1 MKKRISHLQIIA
13 LGYFIMICLGT
24 ALLMLPIS
32 SKEQSATFM
41 ESLFTTTS
49 ATCVTGLILRD
60 TGTAWSGF
68 GQAVILVLIQVG
80 GLGFMTMAT
89 LFFKLLRRQMGLR
102 EKELIAEGINTSQVG
117 GILNMTAFILKGT
130 LLMEGAGAALL
141 AVRFIPRFG
150 LGKGVWYSVFHSVSA
165 FCNAGF
171 DLFGAEFEPYCSL
184 VHFSA
189 DAYVNIIIIAL
200 ITVGGLGFFVW
211 GDLAKKKLRVKRWA
225 LHTKLVM
232 TVSALLL
239 FGGAFIFFFTEDSS
253 SMDAGERVLTSLFA
267 SATARTA
274 GFNTID
280 TANMSQAGV
289 LTSVILMF
297 IGGSSG
303 SIAGGIKTTTIAVL
317 VLFAVSQVRRQQ
329 TNSVFGREIAPDALK
344 KAVTVFLF
352 NLILALAGSVM
363 ICAVQKDMSLS
374 QILFEVFSAVGTVGM
389 TMGITRDL
397 AAVSK
402 IVLIFLMY
410 CGRVGSVSFALAM
423 LEKRARP
430 AVSYPREEITVG

>member
-24 ALLMLPIS
+24 MLLMLPIA
-32 SKEQSATFM
+32 SKGESATFI

-49 ATCVTGLILRD
+49 ATCVTGLVLRD
-60 TGTAWSGF
+60 TATAWSGF

-89 LFFKLLRRQMGLR
+89 LFFKLLRKQMGLR

-117 GILNMTAFILKGT
+117 SILNMSAFILKGT
-130 LLMEGAGAALL
+130 LIFEGTGALLL

-150 LGKGVWYSVFHSVSA
+150 FGKGIWYSVFHSVSA

-184 VHFSA
+184 VPFSA

-200 ITVGGLGFFVW
+200 ITIGGLGFFVW
-211 GDLAKKKLRVKRWA
+211 EDLLAKKFRARKWA
-225 LHTKLVM
+225 LHTKLVI
-232 TVSALLL
+232 TTSAILL
-239 FGGAFIFFFTEDSS
+239 FGGALIFFFTEDASDMS
-253 SMDAGERVLTSLFA
+253 TKEHILTSLFA

-274 GFNTID
+274 GFNTTD
-280 TANMSQAGV
+280 TAAMSEAGV
-289 LTSVILMF
+289 LTSIILMF

-303 SIAGGIKTTTIAVL
+303 SIAGGIKTTTAAVL
-317 VLFAVSQVRRQQ
+317 VLFALSQVRRQQ
-329 TNSVFGREIAPDALK
+329 TNAVFGREIAPEALK

-352 NLILALAGSVM
+352 NLILALTGSVI
-363 ICAVQKDMSLS
+363 ICAIQKDMSLS

-397 AAVSK
+397 ALVSK
-402 IVLIFLMY
+402 IVLVFLMY

-430 AVSYPREEITVG
+430 AVSYPREEITIG

>member
-24 ALLMLPIS
+24 MLLMLPIA
-32 SKEQSATFM
+32 SKGESATFI

-49 ATCVTGLILRD
+49 ATCVTGLVLRD
-60 TGTAWSGF
+60 TATAWSGF

-89 LFFKLLRRQMGLR
+89 LFFKLLRKQMGLR

-117 GILNMTAFILKGT
+117 SILNMSAFILKGT
-130 LLMEGAGAALL
+130 LIFEGTGALLL

-150 LGKGVWYSVFHSVSA
+150 FGKGIWYSVFHSVSA

-184 VHFSA
+184 VPFSA

-200 ITVGGLGFFVW
+200 ITIGGLGFFVW
-211 GDLAKKKLRVKRWA
+211 EDLLAKKFRARKWA
-225 LHTKLVM
+225 LHTKLVI
-232 TVSALLL
+232 TTSAILL
-239 FGGAFIFFFTEDSS
+239 FGGALIFFFTEDASDMS
-253 SMDAGERVLTSLFA
+253 TKEHILTSLFA

-274 GFNTID
+274 GFNTTD
-280 TANMSQAGV
+280 TAAMSEAGV
-289 LTSVILMF
+289 LTSLILMF

-303 SIAGGIKTTTIAVL
+303 SIAGGIKTTTAAVL
-317 VLFAVSQVRRQQ
+317 VLFALSQVRRQQ
-329 TNSVFGREIAPDALK
+329 TNAVFGREIAPEALK

-352 NLILALAGSVM
+352 NLILVLTGSVI
-363 ICAVQKDMSLS
+363 ICAIQKDMSLS

-397 AAVSK
+397 ALVSK
-402 IVLIFLMY
+402 IVLVFLMY

-430 AVSYPREEITVG
+430 AVSYPREEITIG

>member
-24 ALLMLPIS
+24 MLLMLPIA
-32 SKEQSATFM
+32 SKGESATFI

-60 TGTAWSGF
+60 TATAWSGF

-89 LFFKLLRRQMGLR
+89 LFFKLLRKQMGLR

-117 GILNMTAFILKGT
+117 SILNMSAFILKGT
-130 LLMEGAGAALL
+130 LIFEGTGALLL

-150 LGKGVWYSVFHSVSA
+150 FGKGIWYSVFHSVSA

-184 VHFSA
+184 VPFSA

-200 ITVGGLGFFVW
+200 ITIGGLGFFVW
-211 GDLAKKKLRVKRWA
+211 EDLLAKKFRARKWA
-225 LHTKLVM
+225 LHTKLVI
-232 TVSALLL
+232 TTSAILL
-239 FGGAFIFFFTEDSS
+239 FGGALIFFFTEDASDMS
-253 SMDAGERVLTSLFA
+253 TKEHILTSLFA

-274 GFNTID
+274 GFNTTD
-280 TANMSQAGV
+280 TAAMSEAGV
-289 LTSVILMF
+289 LTSIILMF

-303 SIAGGIKTTTIAVL
+303 SIAGGIKTTTAAVL
-317 VLFAVSQVRRQQ
+317 VLFALSQVRRQQ
-329 TNSVFGREIAPDALK
+329 TNAVFGREIAPEALK

-352 NLILALAGSVM
+352 NLILALTGSVI
-363 ICAVQKDMSLS
+363 ICAIQKDMSLS

-397 AAVSK
+397 ALVSK
-402 IVLIFLMY
+402 IVLVFLMY

-430 AVSYPREEITVG
+430 AVSYPREEITIG